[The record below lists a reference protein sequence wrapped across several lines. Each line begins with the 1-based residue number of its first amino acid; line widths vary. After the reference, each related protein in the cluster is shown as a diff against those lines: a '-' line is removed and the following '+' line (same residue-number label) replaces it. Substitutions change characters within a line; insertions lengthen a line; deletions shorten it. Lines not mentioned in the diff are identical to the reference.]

1 MKWKDMIGMS
11 LSNLFKRK
19 VRTLLTVAGV
29 IIGTC
34 AIVVMVSF
42 GIGINESMNT
52 MMEGMG
58 DLTIVQINNYNQTPE
73 STPLDDDMI
82 AKIEAIPH
90 VVAVTPVYTLD
101 WNAVTINS
109 GKYAYQGRSM
119 ASI

>member
-58 DLTIVQINNYNQTPE
+58 DLTIVQINNYNRRRSLPP
-73 STPLDDDMI
+73 STM
-82 AKIEAIPH
+82 
-90 VVAVTPVYTLD
+90 T
-101 WNAVTINS
+101 
-109 GKYAYQGRSM
+109 
-119 ASI
+119 

>member
-19 VRTLLTVAGV
+19 VRTLLTIAGV

-42 GIGINESMNT
+42 GIGIKESMNT

-58 DLTIVQINNYNQTPE
+58 DLTIVQINNYNQTPD

-82 AKIEAIPH
+82 AQIEAIPH
-90 VVAVTPVYTLD
+90 VAAVTPVYT
-101 WNAVTINS
+101 
-109 GKYAYQGRSM
+109 
-119 ASI
+119 

>member
-19 VRTLLTVAGV
+19 VRTLLTIAGV

-42 GIGINESMNT
+42 GIGIKESMNT

-58 DLTIVQINNYNQTPE
+58 DLTIVQINNYNQTPD
-73 STPLDDDMI
+73 STRWM
-82 AKIEAIPH
+82 
-90 VVAVTPVYTLD
+90 TT
-101 WNAVTINS
+101 
-109 GKYAYQGRSM
+109 
-119 ASI
+119 

>member
-1 MKWKDMIGMS
+1 MIGMS

-52 MMEGMG
+52 MMEG
-58 DLTIVQINNYNQTPE
+58 DRK
-73 STPLDDDMI
+73 S
-82 AKIEAIPH
+82 
-90 VVAVTPVYTLD
+90 VV
-101 WNAVTINS
+101 
-109 GKYAYQGRSM
+109 
-119 ASI
+119 